1 MRAGIKRRFGRLWP
15 IALVVLGTAFDSYRC
30 VADAEML
37 RDVELNPMCVALL
50 DAVGMPGLLAAKT
63 VGLGI
68 VVGTLFEVERLRI
81 PGWRIIWMAVG
92 LFQAGVFAA
101 YFR

>member
-30 VADAEML
+30 VADAEVL
-37 RDVELNPMCVALL
+37 KDIELNPMCVAVL
-50 DAVGMPGLLAAKT
+50 DAVGVPGLVAAKAA
-63 VGLGI
+63 GLG
-68 VVGTLFEVERLRI
+68 VVISVLFEIERLRI
-81 PGWRIIWMAVG
+81 PGWKIIWLAVG

>member
-1 MRAGIKRRFGRLWP
+1 
-15 IALVVLGTAFDSYRC
+15 
-30 VADAEML
+30 VADAEVL

-50 DAVGMPGLLAAKT
+50 DAVGMPGLVAAKAI
-63 VGLGI
+63 GLGI